1 MHVVMTS
8 LQLFVGQAGIFTTE
22 HQGDFGA
29 LPGFLHHF
37 RTASAGIEQWPGNP
51 SVTGTGTEHQVAA
64 DQGIFQG
71 GDDLRVFK
79 DVAGTGST
87 GIGLV
92 VREQA
97 RLDQHQPRQAHVL
110 HGTRSPADI
119 TRMAG
124 IDQDDTNVLQQ
135 GRRSRTR

>member
-1 MHVVMTS
+1 MTS

-22 HQGDFGA
+22 HQSD
-29 LPGFLHHF
+29 F
-37 RTASAGIEQWPGNP
+37 RTLPRFLDHLRSAFAGIEQRPGNAP
-51 SVTGTGTEHQVAA
+51 VAGTGTQHQIAA

-79 DVAGTGST
+79 DVTGTGST
-87 GIGLV
+87 GVGFV
-92 VREQA
+92 MREQT

-119 TRMAG
+119 ARMAG

-135 GRRSRTR
+135 GRRSRTQ